1 MRGWAKR
8 RKIQSGRSSKGRLP
22 DLANKNRGHPIKLE
36 FQINKEYFYGI
47 RMTSILSRYSVHK
60 TLTSLECKILESRD
74 FCLCC
79 SLLYSQRA
87 WHVAGAQ

>member
-36 FQINKEYFYGI
+36 FQINKEYF
-47 RMTSILSRYSVHK
+47 T
-60 TLTSLECKILESRD
+60 
-74 FCLCC
+74 
-79 SLLYSQRA
+79 
-87 WHVAGAQ
+87 